1 MEIIL
6 NGEKYI
12 LAEENLTIDE
22 FLSKLSREWK
32 IDLSEAVIL
41 INDEIVKKSEWKTQ
55 KLANNYHLEILS
67 FGSGG

>member
-12 LAEENLTIDE
+12 LAEENLTINE

-41 INDEIVKKSEWKTQ
+41 INDEIVKKNEWKTQ

-67 FGSGG
+67 FVSGG